1 LRPFQALSP
10 TERRRRLE
18 LASREA
24 RDDTVEGSAKQALVR
39 ITNNQH
45 EGLMWAPLKTSSG
58 RSGYVPRETRMK
70 SRTKAHLAVLQPIQ
84 HLLPNFT

>member
-1 LRPFQALSP
+1 MLTP

-24 RDDTVEGSAKQALVR
+24 RDDAVEGSPKQALVR
-39 ITNNQH
+39 VINDEK